1 MSLKATRTITSSD
14 DKTAKFSDGEESI
27 EFTEK
32 QILDNLG
39 FLEKKRS
46 RKALEL
52 YFNRKNYKQISEEID
67 LSQQYTKKILR
78 RSISKICESI
88 HEGKNAKPVEE
99 KSTGPIKE
107 TLKEVKKDPK
117 ETSGIGIQPTE
128 NCKACGKKIEN
139 GDPHLC
145 EACRYEL
152 DTTSNYIACPS
163 CGKQRHKI
171 QLDYHGW
178 TCPNCNTK
186 IPKDK
191 RPIKS

>member
-1 MSLKATRTITSSD
+1 MLKATRTITSGD
-14 DKTAKFSDGEESI
+14 DKTAKFSDGEQAV
-27 EFTEK
+27 EFSPE
-32 QILDNLG
+32 QILNHLEV
-39 FLEKKRS
+39 LEKDRGKI
-46 RKALEL
+46 ALNL
-52 YFNRKNYKQISEEID
+52 YFNNTEYKQIAEEIN

-78 RSISKICESI
+78 RSITRICEFI
-88 HEGKNAKPVEE
+88 HEGKELNPVKE
-99 KSTGPIKE
+99 KTTGPVKE

-117 ETSGIGIQPTE
+117 ETSSIGIQPTE

-139 GDPHLC
+139 SDPHLC

-152 DTTSNYIACPS
+152 DTTSNYIACPN